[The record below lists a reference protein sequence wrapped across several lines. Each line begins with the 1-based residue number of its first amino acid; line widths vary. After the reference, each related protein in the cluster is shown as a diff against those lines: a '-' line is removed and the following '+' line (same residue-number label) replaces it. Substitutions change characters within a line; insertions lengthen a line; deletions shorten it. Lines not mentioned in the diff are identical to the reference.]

1 MSETYTVR
9 MGLADTGLWSA
20 DKLLGLY
27 KQALKDAGFTAT
39 HLPSVA
45 WPRSLVTVKADDPF
59 PGARSI
65 LLVTPGLADISQ
77 TRDTRVPFAQDPAKL
92 ADAGKAFLTLFT
104 WNLTHPDSARAA
116 EHAGTLRNLFRS
128 IKPGEGTA
136 KLSPIIKPWGDAPVT
151 LAPYPDK
158 PPLATAVA
166 SSGPAPAA
174 AKAKLGWG
182 RILGGLAALYLL
194 SKAG

>member
-1 MSETYTVR
+1 MSEVYTVR
-9 MGLADTGLWSA
+9 MGFADTGLWSA
-20 DKLLGLY
+20 DKVLSLY
-27 KQALKDAGFTAT
+27 KTALKEAGFTAT

-45 WPRSLVTVKADDPF
+45 WPRSVLTVKSDDPF

-65 LLVTPGLADISQ
+65 MLVTPGLSDISQ
-77 TRDTRVPFAQDPAKL
+77 TRDTRVPYADDPAKL

-128 IKPGEGTA
+128 IKAGEGTA
-136 KLSPIIKPWGDAPVT
+136 KLSPIIKPWGEAPVS
-151 LAPYPDK
+151 LQPYPDK
-158 PPLATAVA
+158 PPLASAVA
-166 SSGPAPAA
+166 ASSPAPAP
-174 AKAKLGWG
+174 AKAKLG
-182 RILGGLAALYLL
+182 LGQVLAGIAALYLL